1 MESDYFF
8 FLVLL
13 EQYLSLLYMSGIW
26 RLTTY
31 FLIFCEVNRLW
42 KRGEIS
48 YLISTYY
55 YISLLGCVWA
65 SSGGLSPFF
74 SQASRLYVTFWVMTD
89 FKRLLRTWFSPA
101 FCPHLYNSA
110 LPCRWNKHKFW
121 VYPLFSRSWPS
132 WSFFCSH
139 SNSLFLAASLS
150 PTSMLSEKISVV
162 VLLLFHLLM
171 NPLAIFSQPE
181 LAMLLPNFLVLWLV
195 LFVFSSICGI

>member
-1 MESDYFF
+1 MKFLFYIYVILCISAWVCGRQLRCFVSFF
-8 FLVLL
+8 FPQV
-13 EQYLSLLYMSGIW
+13 
-26 RLTTY
+26 
-31 FLIFCEVNRLW
+31 
-42 KRGEIS
+42 
-48 YLISTYY
+48 
-55 YISLLGCVWA
+55 
-65 SSGGLSPFF
+65 
-74 SQASRLYVTFWVMTD
+74 SRLYAAFWVMAE
-89 FKRLLRTWFSPA
+89 FKRLLSTWFSPA
-101 FCPHLYNSA
+101 FCPHFYNSA
-110 LPCRWNKHKFW
+110 LPYRWNKYNFW
-121 VYPLFSRSWPS
+121 VYPLFSRSWPA